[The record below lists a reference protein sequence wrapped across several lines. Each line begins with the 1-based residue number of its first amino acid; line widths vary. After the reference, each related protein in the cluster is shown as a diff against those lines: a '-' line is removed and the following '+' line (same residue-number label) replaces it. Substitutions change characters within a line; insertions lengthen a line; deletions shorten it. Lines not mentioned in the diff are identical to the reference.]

1 MLELGDM
8 GGILGNLWPVFVT
21 RVMVATFFPR
31 VNTEQSSL
39 ACAEDKF
46 GEHRADN
53 ATRIRFQ
60 HACGNGISMGIKPVM
75 FFFPSSEWS

>member
-1 MLELGDM
+1 MMLELGDM

-46 GEHRADN
+46 G
-53 ATRIRFQ
+53 
-60 HACGNGISMGIKPVM
+60 
-75 FFFPSSEWS
+75 